1 MNDDADIWAAFAS
14 TPPYREPVANRDNSL
29 AGFQRRLL
37 EECGYKLEQA
47 VEALKEGRE
56 IVKEQA
62 AALDELRS
70 RYEALFDRAATAQQI
85 IRDTHATLYRLAATS
100 NVGGLSETITILEA
114 WLDG

>member
-1 MNDDADIWAAFAS
+1 MNDDIWEAFAL
-14 TPPYREPVANRDNSL
+14 TPARTEPVANRDNSL

-62 AALDELRS
+62 AALDELRT
-70 RYEALFDRAATAQQI
+70 RYDAMSDQLVHSEALLREAFKM
-85 IRDTHATLYRLAATS
+85 LYSTS
-100 NVGGLSETITILEA
+100 HSQLVPHGIGDLLERIGA
-114 WLDG
+114 FWDA

>member
-47 VEALKEGRE
+47 TVAMTDYRE
-56 IVKEQA
+56 Q
-62 AALDELRS
+62 LDELRS
-70 RYEALFDRAATAQQI
+70 RYEALFDRAATAEQI